1 MNVFKALGETLV
13 SLGVADQGTD
23 HVASNRAEAR
33 NDICVCTECHFWDGT
48 FSTCRA
54 GGEGADTDDFFFFFL
69 KQDKSNMEL
78 CFDCDVAVVY
88 NRKSVV
94 TMQLVSV
101 INGDFHI
108 ITGPRIVKKNVYDVF
123 PLSTQ

>member
-1 MNVFKALGETLV
+1 MCAQNVISGTGLSALAVQEEKEPTLM
-13 SLGVADQGTD
+13 
-23 HVASNRAEAR
+23 
-33 NDICVCTECHFWDGT
+33 I
-48 FSTCRA
+48 
-54 GGEGADTDDFFFFFL
+54 FFFFL

-108 ITGPRIVKKNVYDVF
+108 ITGPRIVKKNVCDVF